1 MYQPDEKTLQKYAD
15 LLVKFALSGGKGVKK
30 GETVMVSIPEAAKI
44 FIPHLRRSIL
54 ASGAHMLLMYGAD
67 DVAHHEYY
75 ELAAEHQ
82 LDHFPAKFYK
92 GLIDQIDHSIFIIAE
107 HDKYELSG
115 VDSAKIMRKS
125 QTFKPYMQWRNEKE
139 NKGKFSWTLA
149 AFATPAMAKDVGMSL
164 EKYWEQIILGCYL
177 DEKDPIAKWR
187 SIVAEQKRLIRV
199 LNALKIEW
207 LHVEGD
213 NVDLKVKLGVDR
225 GWLGGRGA
233 NIPSFELFISP
244 DWRGTEGTIAFNQP
258 LYRYGNVVE
267 GIKLKFEKGRVV
279 KATAKKNQKILTDM
293 IAVENADKIGEYSLT
308 DGRMSRITKLMG
320 ETLFDENFG
329 GKQGNTHMALGNA
342 YQESYRGDPS
352 KVSKKQWEKMG
363 FNESAVHTDIISTER
378 RKVTATLPDGSK
390 KVIYQDGQFKL

>member
-1 MYQPDEKTLQKYAD
+1 MYQPDEKTLAKYAD
-15 LLVKFALSGGKGVKK
+15 LLIKFALGGGTGAKK
-30 GETVMVSIPEAAKI
+30 GETVMVNLPEAAKV

-54 ASGAHMLLMYGAD
+54 TSGAHMLTLYTAD
-67 DVAHHEYY
+67 DVKSHEFYD
-75 ELAAEHQ
+75 LASEHQ
-82 LDHFPAKFYK
+82 LTHFPDKFYK
-92 GLIDQIDHSIFIIAE
+92 GLVEQMDHSVFIIAE
-107 HDKYELSG
+107 HDKYELKD
-115 VDSAKIMRKS
+115 VDSAKIMKRSK
-125 QTFKPYMQWRNEKE
+125 TFKPYMEWRNEKE
-139 NKGKFSWTLA
+139 NQGKFSWTLA

-164 EKYWEQIILGCYL
+164 EQYWEQIILGCYL

-187 SIVAEQKRLIRV
+187 SIVQEQARLIKV
-199 LNALKIEW
+199 LDDLKIEW

-213 NVDLKVKLGVDR
+213 SVDLKVQLGATR
-225 GWLGGRGA
+225 RWLGGRGA

-244 DWRGTEGTIAFNQP
+244 DWRGTEGEIEFNQP
-258 LYRYGNVVE
+258 LYRYGNKIG
-267 GIKLKFEKGRVV
+267 GIKLKFKKGRVV
-279 KATAKKNQKILTDM
+279 EATATENQKVLTDM
-293 IAVENADKIGEYSLT
+293 IAVENADKLGEYSLT

-342 YQESYRGDPS
+342 YQESFSGDPS
-352 KVSKKQWEKMG
+352 KVTKKQWAELG